1 MQRVLVLM
9 NLILGFCRS
18 RPQRKEDHKTDVSQ
32 NVVYTFVCTVDD
44 AQDLLVA
51 TVIKY
56 TNAVS
61 IVSVGVATLI

>member
-32 NVVYTFVCTVDD
+32 NVVYNFVCTV
-44 AQDLLVA
+44 AQDLLMA
-51 TVIKY
+51 TVIRY